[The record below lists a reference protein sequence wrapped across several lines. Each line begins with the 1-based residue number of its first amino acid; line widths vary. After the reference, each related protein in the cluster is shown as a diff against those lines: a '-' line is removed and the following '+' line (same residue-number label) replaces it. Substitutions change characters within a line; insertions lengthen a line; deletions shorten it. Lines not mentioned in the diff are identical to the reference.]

1 MSIIL
6 EDETRLV
13 LNTLQRFGA
22 LTMSQI
28 RKIFEGTNFNP
39 DPMIAYMCKARMIQ
53 YISDQYIVLQNRPSF
68 NLETLYCVWV
78 MIDKIRDS
86 NSDMEKTL
94 MTANR
99 CDNGCEACFIS
110 NSSTVEYVTYISSKS
125 LSRVA
130 LLQSTFY
137 TDTGV
142 ERGKETDAH
151 RLYTFVVK
159 EDKVMD
165 EIAQLNL
172 PFPWMIAYI
181 EGDVTDIPVIEY
193 YAAAEEDE

>member
-13 LNTLQRFGA
+13 LNMLQRFGS
-22 LTMSQI
+22 LTMSQT

-39 DPMIAYMCKARMIQ
+39 DQMIAYMCKSRMIQ
-53 YISDQYIVLQNRPSF
+53 YINDQYIVLQNRPSF

-78 MIDKIRDS
+78 MIDKIRESD
-86 NSDMEKTL
+86 SDMEKTL

-99 CDNGCEACFIS
+99 CDNGCEVCFIS
-110 NSSTVEYVTYISSKS
+110 NFNTVEYITYISGKS
-125 LSRVA
+125 LSRAV

-137 TDTGV
+137 TETGV
-142 ERGKETDAH
+142 ERGKEADAH

-159 EDKVMD
+159 EEEVME
-165 EIAQLNL
+165 EIAKLKL
-172 PFPWMIAYI
+172 PFPWVIAYI
-181 EGDVTDIPVIEY
+181 EGDVTDIPQIEY
-193 YAAAEEDE
+193 YAADDE